1 MSCNSV
7 AADINSATKTTTVES
22 SDILALVRNSTL
34 YGVTFTNLQTALGVT
49 GQIKALGSAT
59 AVQILNQPSSNLNYI
74 RNISPTQGMTAVVDA
89 QGNINLKTNLANA
102 GSTAD
107 GSGVIVDQTAAQ
119 VKFKRIKAG
128 SNTTITESTDSITVA
143 AGSFNELNNRV
154 IVYTAAEL
162 TGTLDSTKEY
172 FLDGVIDMG
181 SQSIEVPAGGLSI
194 VGYSF
199 DLSKLISSANTY
211 TMFTSPVGNSGNLLG
226 RDFAIEVTGTSSK
239 VYDLTDSNG
248 THAFEFERINYNN
261 CTSLGSINNYR
272 QGLESGTGRF
282 GGKPELELIGAW
294 AGGYFIDTSI
304 VRSLTDGAYTLFKAG
319 AGFSMTSRFRSNMNI
334 DLPAS
339 ASFFDFAPANFVNP
353 STLQIEGAIVTRAG
367 VFDSEDANISPNI
380 DQTALASNW
389 VGNNGMKNTFVG
401 GSIGVSNESSTTI
414 SSAGVFY
421 DIDAAAWT
429 AQDLQHFDNPT
440 VGQLRHLGNTPLEY
454 KVTADFLLVSTAG
467 DDLTL
472 RVVKWDDSASAFVTV
487 LDQTREVNN
496 FQGGR
501 DLAFFNININ
511 TTLDTNDYI
520 KLQVANVA
528 ATNDV
533 TAELDSY
540 YIVEAR

>member
-1 MSCNSV
+1 MSCNSL
-7 AADINSATKTTTVES
+7 AKDITSAVKTTDVES
-22 SDILALVRNSTL
+22 SDILALVRGSTL

-49 GQIKALGSAT
+49 GQIKPLGSAT

-74 RNISPTQGMTAVVDA
+74 RNISPTQGMSAVVDA
-89 QGNINLKTNLANA
+89 YGNINLKTNLANA

-128 SNTTITESTDSITVA
+128 SNATITEDADSITVS
-143 AGSFNELNNRV
+143 AGSFDELTNRV

-172 FLDGVIDMG
+172 FIDGIIDMG

-194 VGYSF
+194 VGYNF
-199 DLSKLISSANTY
+199 DVSKLISSATGY
-211 TMFTSPVGNSGNLLG
+211 TMFTSPVGGSGNIIG
-226 RDFAIEVTGTSSK
+226 RDYAIEVTGATSK
-239 VYDLTDSNG
+239 VYDIADATGFN
-248 THAFEFERINYNN
+248 AFEFARVNYND
-261 CTSLGSINNYR
+261 CTSLGTINGYR

-282 GGKPELELIGAW
+282 GGQPELELAGTW
-294 AGGYFIDTSI
+294 LGGYFIDTSI

-319 AGFSMTSRFRSNMNI
+319 TGFLMSSRFRSNMNV
-334 DLPAS
+334 DLPAT

-353 STLQIEGAIVTRAG
+353 STLQMEGVIITRAG

-380 DQTALASNW
+380 DQTALESSWTA
-389 VGNNGMKNTFVG
+389 NNGMKNTFVG
-401 GSIGVSNESSTTI
+401 GSIGVTTETTTTI
-414 SSAGVFY
+414 TVANTFVDIAATLWTSA
-421 DIDAAAWT
+421 
-429 AQDLQHFDNPT
+429 DLQHFDNPAA
-440 VGQLRHLGNTPLEY
+440 GQLRHIGNTPLEY
-454 KVTADFLLVSTAG
+454 KVTADFLLDSTNG

-472 RVVKWDDSASAFVTV
+472 RVVKWDDSASSFVTV

-501 DLAFFNININ
+501 DLAFFNISIN

-528 ATNDV
+528 ATNNV
-533 TAELDSY
+533 TAETDSY